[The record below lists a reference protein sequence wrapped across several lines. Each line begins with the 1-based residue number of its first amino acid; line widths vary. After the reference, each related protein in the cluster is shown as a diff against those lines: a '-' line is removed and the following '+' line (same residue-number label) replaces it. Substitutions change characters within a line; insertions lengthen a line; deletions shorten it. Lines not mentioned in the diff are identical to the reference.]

1 MEQGEASTAPSSW
14 VVPLDTPE
22 RATPSFKYQPLDTTV
37 DSIRLLVFN
46 CNISSSI
53 NYGPEIMHF
62 EMINVEF
69 STMPKYQA
77 LSYTWG
83 SPDITKTIAV
93 NGALVDVRQNLY
105 DALFNLNELPE
116 WGAEVWLWVDA
127 ICIDQQNLQERT
139 SQVRLWTL
147 FTPVRSVS

>member
-1 MEQGEASTAPSSW
+1 MEQGEASIALSSW

-37 DSIRLLVFN
+37 DSIRLLVIKGYF
-46 CNISSSI
+46 SPPI
-53 NYGPEIMHF
+53 NYGPKIMHF

-83 SPDITKTIAV
+83 NPDITETIAV
-93 NGALVDVRQNLY
+93 NGALVEVQQNLHG
-105 DALFNLNELPE
+105 ALFNLIELPE
-116 WGAEVWLWVDA
+116 WGGEVWLWVDA
-127 ICIDQQNLQERT
+127 ICIDQQNL
-139 SQVRLWTL
+139 
-147 FTPVRSVS
+147 

>member
-1 MEQGEASTAPSSW
+1 
-14 VVPLDTPE
+14 
-22 RATPSFKYQPLDTTV
+22 YQPLDTTV

-46 CNISSSI
+46 SNISSPF
-53 NYGPEIMHF
+53 NHGPEIMQF

-83 SPDITKTIAV
+83 SPDITKTIAI
-93 NGALVDVRQNLY
+93 NGAVVDIRQNLY
-105 DALFNLNELPE
+105 DALFNFYERLER
-116 WGAEVWLWVDA
+116 GAEFLLWVDA

-139 SQVRLWTL
+139 SQVRLMDFIYTRAQCVIIWL
-147 FTPVRSVS
+147 GLPG

>member
-1 MEQGEASTAPSSW
+1 MEQGEASIALSSW

-37 DSIRLLVFN
+37 DSIRLLVIKGYF
-46 CNISSSI
+46 SPPI
-53 NYGPEIMHF
+53 NYGPKIMHF

-83 SPDITKTIAV
+83 NPDITETIAV
-93 NGALVDVRQNLY
+93 NGALVEVQQNLH
-105 DALFNLNELPE
+105 DALFNLIELPE
-116 WGAEVWLWVDA
+116 WGG
-127 ICIDQQNLQERT
+127 
-139 SQVRLWTL
+139 
-147 FTPVRSVS
+147 